1 MTQDNYAAL
10 EEAGVTGR
18 DAVLAGTPR
27 PTAKPETGSFSD
39 FADKV
44 IFGDIW
50 QRPGLSMRDR
60 RLITIALLGI
70 NGDPRTQ
77 ALHIRGALHSG
88 DLSPE
93 ELEAFLLHFGVYAG
107 FPRAS
112 GLQQVLQEEI
122 RTYRDAGS

>member
-1 MTQDNYAAL
+1 MTEDRYAGLA
-10 EEAGVTGR
+10 EAGVAGR

-27 PTAKPETGSFSD
+27 PAATPATGSFSD

-60 RLITIALLGI
+60 RLITIAVLGI
-70 NGDPRTQ
+70 NGDARTQ
-77 ALHIRGALHSG
+77 ALHVRGALHSG
-88 DLSPE
+88 DLTPE

-112 GLQQVLQEEI
+112 GLQQVLREEL
-122 RTYRDAGS
+122 RSSRD